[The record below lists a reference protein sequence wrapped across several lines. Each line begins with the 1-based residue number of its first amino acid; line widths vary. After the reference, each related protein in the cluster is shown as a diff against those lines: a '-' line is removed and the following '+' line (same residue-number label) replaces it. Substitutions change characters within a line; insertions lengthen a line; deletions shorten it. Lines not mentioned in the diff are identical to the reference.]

1 MANPWEETYAPAT
14 TGDPESFK
22 KEYLPAAQRAG
33 KELNVDPDI
42 ILGQWGN
49 ETGWGK
55 SIVPGTNNLGNIKL
69 GSKGGEGVE
78 ATDNT
83 TKSKDKYRKYKS
95 TDDFADDYVKLI
107 KGNYP
112 KAVGAGND
120 PAKFTAGLKGYAED
134 KSYPAKVKAASET
147 SAKAPTAPWQQT
159 YEAAPQAA
167 KPEAKATPESAPT
180 KDPNYVKG
188 APEKAT
194 FGESLRDVG
203 QAGLSLASGLIG
215 GAAGLAAEV
224 GTQVVPGLSEPKPYG
239 PGIDP
244 YKVKEKVQNA
254 LTYEPKTAG
263 AKALTAPVSAVG
275 EFVDKPREALVNAV
289 PDEYKSTA
297 DIAYN
302 LALPHAQRALG
313 EAVRTPLMG
322 GEASRLKAQENV
334 KAFRRAGVETPTLGQ
349 VSEGGYTKNAGA
361 PKKLIEKQQA
371 QLEASA
377 EKLADKTSQVKNP
390 EEAGKIIREA
400 ISGTPETKSVVTR
413 KGANPQVFETGK
425 KIGGYIDNARQ
436 TEEALYNDMYKK
448 VGRDTKFAY
457 PKLFSALDDM
467 TRQNPNLMATSGGM
481 INRGILDLRERLVD
495 DTSKAPKQLG
505 YEDARWLRSKIGEL
519 TDPRQIVP
527 GDTSRVQITPAQAD
541 ALYAA
546 MSEDMMAGVSKKGPR
561 AEAATLKAN
570 QFTRNLHQEISNHLQ
585 PVMNSKLLKDAY
597 DNATSGTR
605 DGNERLAATWKTL
618 DPFQKDAVK
627 SVFFRELGR
636 KGDAWDMKQFTDNYS
651 KMHETAKDTMFG
663 AAGKSK
669 YRNDLDNLAKVANKL
684 NVDENTWHK
693 LKSFLLTGGTLGT
706 VAATGAVAGFLPHA
720 AIGTLLAGPGL
731 GFITGN
737 LIRNPKFVDWFTK
750 TASKTKPSSIPFLLS
765 NLQSREKDMSNDDRQ
780 EVEDYVNKVHDQMTP
795 DNQVQQGK
803 VKPQAGTDMDPN
815 TWGKRADGSQKG
827 SGFLGV
833 QRRPDGGVSTE
844 ISAGVE
850 IDGKEVEIPTM
861 VPTLTKKQLSTLLS
875 LGPKDKIP
883 DDIMNKA
890 TAFAKKRIKEGKSPF
905 AQPGEG
911 PQ

>member
-22 KEYLPAAQRAG
+22 KEYFPAAQRAG
-33 KELNVDPDI
+33 KELGVDPDI
-42 ILGQWGN
+42 LLGQWGN

-78 ATDNT
+78 ATDNV

-107 KGNYP
+107 KANYP
-112 KAVGAGND
+112 SAVGAGKD
-120 PAKFTAGLKGYAED
+120 PSKFTAGLKGYAED
-134 KSYPAKVKAASET
+134 KAYPSKVKAASET
-147 SAKAPTAPWQQT
+147 VAKAPTAPWQQT
-159 YEAAPQAA
+159 YEPAPETPKAQPETPKPQTPDKNYA
-167 KPEAKATPESAPT
+167 KGS
-180 KDPNYVKG
+180 
-188 APEKAT
+188 PEKAT

-203 QAGLSLASGLIG
+203 QAALSLGSGLAG
-215 GAAGLAAEV
+215 GAAGLATEV
-224 GTQVVPGLSEPKPYG
+224 GTQVIPGLSEPKPYG
-239 PGIDP
+239 LGLDP

-275 EFVDKPREALVNAV
+275 EFVDKPRQALVDAV
-289 PDEYKSTA
+289 PEEYKSTA

-302 LALPHAQRALG
+302 MALPHAQRALG
-313 EAVRTPLMG
+313 EAVRRPLMG
-322 GEASRLKAQENV
+322 NEAARTAADANV
-334 KAFRRAGVETPTLGQ
+334 KAFRRAGVEAPTLGQ

-361 PKKLIEKQQA
+361 PKGVIEKQKQ
-371 QLEASA
+371 QLEATA
-377 EKLADKTSQVKNP
+377 EKLADKTSQVKTP

-400 ISGTPETKSVVTR
+400 ISGTPETKAIASR
-413 KGANPQVFETGK
+413 KGATPQIYETGK
-425 KIGGYIDNARQ
+425 KIGGYMDNARQ
-436 TEEALYNDMYKK
+436 MEDALYNDMYKK

-457 PKLFSALDDM
+457 PKLFKALDDM
-467 TRQNPNLMATSGGM
+467 TSQNPNLMATSGGM

-546 MSEDMMAGVSKKGPR
+546 MSEDMMAGVAKKGPR

-585 PVMNSKLLKDAY
+585 PVMNSKLLKDTY

-605 DGNERLAATWKTL
+605 EGNERLGATWKTL
-618 DPFQKDAVK
+618 DPIQKDAVK

-636 KGDAWDMKQFTDNYS
+636 KGDAWDMKQFTDNYN
-651 KMHETAKDTMFG
+651 KMHPTAKDTMFG

-669 YRNDLDNLAKVANKL
+669 YRNDLDNLAKVSERL
-684 NVDENTWHK
+684 SVDENTWHK

-706 VAATGAVAGFLPHA
+706 VAGTGVVAGVFPHS
-720 AIGTLLAGPGL
+720 AIGAFLAGPAA

-737 LIRNPKFVDWFTK
+737 LVRNPKFVDWFTK
-750 TASKTKPSSIPFLLS
+750 TANKTKPSSIPFLLS
-765 NLQSREKDMSNDDRQ
+765 NLQAREKDMSDDDRQ
-780 EVEDYVNKVHDQMTP
+780 EVDDYINKIKDELTP
-795 DNQVQQGK
+795 PNQAQEGK
-803 VKPQAGTDMDPN
+803 VTPQ
-815 TWGKRADGSQKG
+815 S
-827 SGFLGV
+827 
-833 QRRPDGGVSTE
+833 GVS
-844 ISAGVE
+844 
-850 IDGKEVEIPTM
+850 
-861 VPTLTKKQLSTLLS
+861 Q
-875 LGPKDKIP
+875 
-883 DDIMNKA
+883 
-890 TAFAKKRIKEGKSPF
+890 
-905 AQPGEG
+905 
-911 PQ
+911 